1 MQIQCAQCGH
11 SFDDDQIEEQDLRI
25 RCPACNC
32 EIHPQPSGS
41 RTVVAA
47 VPVEFL
53 DEIEWHCAP
62 NGKTMGPMPFE
73 KLCDL
78 IKSRQLGPNDMVWNE
93 TFTGG
98 WLPLEMVPKL
108 KALLPPKEAPRLVLA
123 KPQVQPAG
131 RFASLLTPSSPQS
144 APVKRPALSSLKS
157 PAKNLPNKPAATRPD
172 PLQKSLL
179 TTKPAS
185 PRISLPLS
193 KPQSPSSALKVAS
206 IRSPE
211 AKKPSENKALEAKSE
226 TLPKPGL
233 QISEPQAKASRAA
246 ELPKNALLAPES
258 GLLPEKKLSK
268 NEELKTLTD
277 SPSEADATEDPENSE
292 LTSSMAADLEALVKD
307 SMRASKP
314 IESLEQVEAL
324 VQEAADAESG
334 NSQPIEIEEETKESA
349 EEAKGSDEP
358 ASKLETAFVTESEDD
373 EHAAIA
379 EAEAVFDLTRP
390 ADPLPPVDLKPMA
403 ESGKPESEPSAEDL
417 FFEEENSGFNDAR
430 PAHMP
435 EYEDASTN
443 LMLEMAKDLELAHST
458 GRAYAEVHGQTNGPN
473 PMPELSGIGD
483 PTASINFDP
492 AIPQQSTKWLLALA
506 ALALAG
512 TALFFVFRSPDPQ
525 NKIKEPAA
533 SEVTAV
539 NTAIRNDA
547 PIAVDA
553 AMEDATAE
561 DAAEAPEDAG
571 KTETRPS
578 GSSKTI
584 KPAAR
589 EPHREAGG
597 KAATQNNRYSTLRP
611 TGSTVLPPSP
621 HPIQKPAELSQADIQ
636 QTLHN
641 ANDRFTRCY
650 NRCKTRKDKTCNLS
664 RLNIQFKV
672 QPTGKAAGIQFA
684 PHLTAGS
691 PFKNCLQETVS
702 SLQFPAFDGA
712 AQPVNYPL
720 IFSN

>member
-11 SFDDDQIEEQDLRI
+11 SFDDDPIEEQDLRI

-32 EIHPQPSGS
+32 EIHPQPSSS

-78 IKSRQLGPNDMVWNE
+78 IKSHQLGPNDMVWNE

-123 KPQVQPAG
+123 KPQVQTAG

-172 PLQKSLL
+172 KLQKSLL

-185 PRISLPLS
+185 PRISLQLS
-193 KPQSPSSALKVAS
+193 KQQSPSTALKVAALQPS
-206 IRSPE
+206 E
-211 AKKPSENKALEAKSE
+211 AKKASENKALEAKSE
-226 TLPKPGL
+226 TLPKPDL
-233 QISEPQAKASRAA
+233 QIPEPQAKASKAA
-246 ELPKNALLAPES
+246 ELPKNALLTPES
-258 GLLPEKKLSK
+258 GVLPEKKLSK

-292 LTSSMAADLEALVKD
+292 LTSSMAEDLEALVKD
-307 SMRASKP
+307 SMQASKP

-334 NSQPIEIEEETKESA
+334 DSQPIEIKEET
-349 EEAKGSDEP
+349 KGSDEP
-358 ASKLETAFVTESEDD
+358 ASKPETAFVTESEDD

-403 ESGKPESEPSAEDL
+403 KPGKPESEPSAEDL

-430 PAHMP
+430 PALAP
-435 EYEDASTN
+435 EYEDASSN
-443 LMLEMAKDLELAHST
+443 LMLEMANDLELAHST
-458 GRAYAEVHGQTNGPN
+458 GRAYAEVHGQTNGPA

-492 AIPQQSTKWLLALA
+492 EIPQQSTKWLLALA

-525 NKIKEPAA
+525 KKAKEPAA

-539 NTAIRNDA
+539 NTAIRIDA

-553 AMEDATAE
+553 AMEDAAAESPE
-561 DAAEAPEDAG
+561 DAAAELPEDAG
-571 KTETRPS
+571 KTATRPN

-589 EPHREAGG
+589 DTNREAGG

-672 QPTGKAAGIQFA
+672 QPTGKATGIQFA